1 MLLSR
6 ERQVN
11 PLFQRHSSVTAVV
24 FLSLCKE
31 VAATAFV
38 IEWENIAT
46 QNNHYS
52 SCSICRQ
59 KHNSFASQNYTN
71 PDIGLSFPYLLFGSF
86 VGRLYMDG
94 DMCV

>member
-11 PLFQRHSSVTAVV
+11 PLFQRHSAVAAMV

-46 QNNHYS
+46 QKNHYS

-71 PDIGLSFPYLLFGSF
+71 PDIGMSFPYLLFGSF